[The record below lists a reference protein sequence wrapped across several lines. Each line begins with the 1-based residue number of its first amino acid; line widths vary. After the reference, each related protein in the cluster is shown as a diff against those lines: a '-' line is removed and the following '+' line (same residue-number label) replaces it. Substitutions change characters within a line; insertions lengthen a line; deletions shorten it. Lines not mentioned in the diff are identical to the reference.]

1 VQRVNNFLK
10 KINSVNFLVTI
21 IDVKKRYEIVE
32 DFTFEFILRYYKE
45 FDIKTV
51 FLIPPSLNIYD
62 IRDSVNRGH
71 GIWHGCG

>member
-1 VQRVNNFLK
+1 
-10 KINSVNFLVTI
+10 
-21 IDVKKRYEIVE
+21 VKKRYEIVE